1 MEHMKLLFGLK
12 YVCLGHLT
20 PNQSLEHK
28 QAQPAEPT
36 APDKHM
42 RADREN
48 LTA

>member
-1 MEHMKLLFGLK
+1 MKLLFELK
-12 YVCLGHLT
+12 YVCLGPFT
-20 PNQSLEHK
+20 PNQSLERK

-36 APDKHM
+36 TPEKHM